1 MNAPR
6 SEIEYL
12 VRSDHRVAVLELLA
26 DRPRDRSELRS
37 ATGASASTMSRIL
50 AAFEERRWLARNG
63 HRYELTVLGAF
74 VADRLSAFTDAMQV
88 ERTLRD
94 VAPWLPYEMDGF
106 SVELFTDVVI
116 SNPGPGY
123 PYRPVERIA
132 QLLRESET
140 MRGFGM
146 AVLKSSN
153 LDAFFDHVVDDID
166 CEYIYPPH
174 VFEALLSWDAETVM
188 DATTRPTYTVLLH
201 GSLPLHEW
209 CGVCIFDDRTCICCY
224 EPESGLLRAL
234 VDTESPAMRNW
245 AASLYE
251 RYRDEARPLEEADT
265 VVSSSAL
272 S

>member
-12 VRSDHRVAVLELLA
+12 VRSDHRVAVLEMLA
-26 DRPRDRSELRS
+26 DRPRDRGELRS
-37 ATGASASTMSRIL
+37 ETGASSSTMSRIL

-63 HRYELTVLGAF
+63 HRYELTVLGAY
-74 VADRLSAFTDAMQV
+74 VADRLSVFTDAMQV

-94 VAPWLPYEMDGF
+94 VAQWLPHEMDGF
-106 SVELFTDVVI
+106 SMELFSDVVI
-116 SNPGPGY
+116 SSPGPGY
-123 PYRPVERIA
+123 PYRPVERLG

-153 LDAFFDHVVDDID
+153 LDAFFDHVGID
-166 CEYIYPPH
+166 LECEYIYPPA
-174 VFEALLSWDAETVM
+174 VFEAVCSWDAETVM
-188 DATTRPTYTVLLH
+188 EATTRPTFTVYLH

-209 CGVCIFDDRTCICCY
+209 CGVCLFDDRTSICCY
-224 EPESGLLRAL
+224 EPDSGLLRAL
-234 VDTESPAMRNW
+234 VDTESPEMRTW
-245 AASLYE
+245 AASIYE
-251 RYRDEARPLEEADT
+251 RYRDEARPLDEAET